1 MSLVFLFVSA
11 VVNNSSGDFPQ
22 PKNNVKEI
30 AKNLVMDHNSNI
42 KSMKLYNNVDRIY
55 NELKELGK
63 TDSDPLHVDEFSNIE
78 FLINYIIMA
87 RKL

>member
-1 MSLVFLFVSA
+1 
-11 VVNNSSGDFPQ
+11 
-22 PKNNVKEI
+22 
-30 AKNLVMDHNSNI
+30 MDHNSNI

-78 FLINYIIMA
+78 FFDQLHYHGTKAVDFCIK
-87 RKL
+87 KLNIDTSKIKNQ